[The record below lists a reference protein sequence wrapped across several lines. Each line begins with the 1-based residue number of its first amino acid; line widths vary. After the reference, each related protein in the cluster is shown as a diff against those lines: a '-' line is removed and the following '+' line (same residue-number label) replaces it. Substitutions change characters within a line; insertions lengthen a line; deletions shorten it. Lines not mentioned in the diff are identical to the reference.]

1 MATLPY
7 CLEFS
12 VLLRLGALGH
22 LLTATL
28 LFMTDN
34 KIKCYL
40 FCCFKE
46 VMLHF
51 PMIFCTWW

>member
-7 CLEFS
+7 CLKFC
-12 VLLRLGALGH
+12 VLLRLGGLGH
-22 LLTATL
+22 LLTATV

-40 FCCFKE
+40 SVASKE
-46 VMLHF
+46 VMLCF
-51 PMIFCTWW
+51 PMIFCIW